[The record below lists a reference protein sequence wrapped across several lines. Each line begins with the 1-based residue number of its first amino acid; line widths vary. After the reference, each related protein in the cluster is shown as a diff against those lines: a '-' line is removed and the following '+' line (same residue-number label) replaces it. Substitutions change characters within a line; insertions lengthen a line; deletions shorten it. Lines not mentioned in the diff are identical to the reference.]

1 MKVLMINGS
10 PHAKGTTFGALTKIG
25 EELNLLGIDYEILHT
40 GNKNVSGCL
49 ACGGCSKTGR
59 CVVDGDLVNLVIEKI
74 EESDGLII
82 GTPVYYAGI
91 NGTLKSLLDRVFY
104 ARKGFANKPAS
115 SIAVARR
122 AGTTATLEIINKYFM
137 ISSMPVISSTYWN
150 MVFGSNANDIEKD
163 LEGLQTMRNLA
174 RNMAYVIKS
183 FKIAKENGLKEPNLD
198 RVERTNFIK

>member
-1 MKVLMINGS
+1 MKVLLINGS
-10 PHAKGTTFGALTKIG
+10 PHEKGTTFGALTEIG
-25 EELNLLGIDYEILHT
+25 KELNSLGVDYEILHV

-59 CVVDGDLVNLVIEKI
+59 CVVNGDFVNTVIEKI
-74 EESDGLII
+74 EKADGLII

-104 ARKGFANKPAS
+104 ARRGFANKPAS

-150 MVFGSNANDIEKD
+150 MVFGSNINDIEKD

-174 RNMAYVIKS
+174 KNMAYVIKS
-183 FKIAKENGLKEPNLD
+183 FKIAKENGLSEPELE
-198 RVERTNFIK
+198 RVERTNFIR

>member
-1 MKVLMINGS
+1 MKVLLINGS
-10 PHAKGTTFGALTKIG
+10 PHEKGTTFGALTEIG
-25 EELNLLGIDYEILHT
+25 KELNSLGVDYEILHV

-59 CVVDGDLVNLVIEKI
+59 CVVNGDFVNTVIEKI
-74 EESDGLII
+74 EEADGLII

-104 ARKGFANKPAS
+104 ARRGFANKPAS

-150 MVFGSNANDIEKD
+150 MVFGSNINDIKKD

-174 RNMAYVIKS
+174 KNMAYVIKS
-183 FKIAKENGLKEPNLD
+183 FKIAKENGLSEPELE
-198 RVERTNFIK
+198 RVERTNFIR

>member
-1 MKVLMINGS
+1 MKVLLINGS
-10 PHAKGTTFGALTKIG
+10 PHEKGTTFGALTEIG
-25 EELNLLGIDYEILHT
+25 KELNSLGVDYEILHV

-59 CVVDGDLVNLVIEKI
+59 CVVNGDFVNTVIEKI
-74 EESDGLII
+74 EEADGLIV

-104 ARKGFANKPAS
+104 ARRGFANKPAS

-150 MVFGSNANDIEKD
+150 MVFGSNINDIQKD

-174 RNMAYVIKS
+174 KNMAYVIKS
-183 FKIAKENGLKEPNLD
+183 FKIAKENGLSEPELE
-198 RVERTNFIK
+198 RVERTNFIR